1 MAGIVDGCLL
11 FSSPSGTLYAILQ
24 TTIRAIIYSTADN
37 SPIRLSELT
46 GVTVLCTVPAA
57 FSGTCT
63 SACVPAIVD
72 NVERIKAAG
81 VDRILI
87 VSADQPFAINEWKRI
102 AKWKNPQIEF
112 ASDFGAFELRG
123 IIGKL
128 SSEEGKGNLPP
139 VLGELLRRS
148 YTVLKDGKKVW
159 QFIEPDT
166 TKFTLDVEDLIAAV
180 NAAKK

>member
-1 MAGIVDGCLL
+1 V
-11 FSSPSGTLYAILQ
+11 
-24 TTIRAIIYSTADN
+24 RATIYSTADN
-37 SPIRLSELT
+37 SPIKLDELE
-46 GVTVLCTVPAA
+46 GITVIASVPAA

-81 VDRILI
+81 ADRIII
-87 VSADQPFAINEWKRI
+87 VSTDQPFAINEWKRI
-102 AKWKNPQIEF
+102 ARWHNSEIEF
-112 ASDFGAFELRG
+112 ASDFGKFELRG

-128 SSEEGKGNLPP
+128 SSEKGKENLPP

-148 YTVLKDGKKVW
+148 YSVLKDGKKVW

-166 TKFTLDVEDLIAAV
+166 TKFTLDVEELMSGV
-180 NAAKK
+180 EEAKG

>member
-1 MAGIVDGCLL
+1 M
-11 FSSPSGTLYAILQ
+11 
-24 TTIRAIIYSTADN
+24 RATIYSTADN
-37 SPIRLSELT
+37 SPIKLDELE
-46 GVTVLCTVPAA
+46 GITVIASVPAA

-81 VDRILI
+81 ADRIII
-87 VSADQPFAINEWKRI
+87 VSTDQPFAINEWKRI
-102 AKWKNPQIEF
+102 ARWHNSEIEF
-112 ASDFGAFELRG
+112 ASDFGKFELRG

-128 SSEEGKGNLPP
+128 SSEKGKENLPP

-148 YTVLKDGKKVW
+148 YSVLKDGKKVW

-166 TKFTLDVEDLIAAV
+166 TKFTLDVEELMSGV
-180 NAAKK
+180 EEAKG

>member
-1 MAGIVDGCLL
+1 MEATI
-11 FSSPSGTLYAILQ
+11 YA
-24 TTIRAIIYSTADN
+24 ASDN
-37 SPIRLSELT
+37 SAIELRT
-46 GVTVLCTVPAA
+46 LKGIIVLCTVPAA

-72 NVERIKAAG
+72 NFQGIKAAG
-81 VDRILI
+81 AGRILI
-87 VSADQPFAINEWKRI
+87 VSTDQPFAINEWKRI
-102 AKWKNPQIEF
+102 AKWKNPEIEF
-112 ASDFGAFELRG
+112 ASDFGKFELRG

-128 SSEEGKGNLPP
+128 SSEKGKENLPP

-166 TKFTLDVEDLIAAV
+166 TKFTLNADDLIAAV
-180 NAAKK
+180 SAAKAG